1 MEKRRVRIAGP
12 SAGSMQAPAPSSSG
26 SRRGDRGVVGGP
38 RAVEEQ
44 IQGAQIGELWVEVVG
59 EQSEWEGCREVLP
72 APALVL
78 TLVSLVAAV
87 RCGASG

>member
-12 SAGSMQAPAPSSSG
+12 SAGFMQAPAPSSSE
-26 SRRGDRGVVGGP
+26 SRQGDPGVVGGP
-38 RAVEEQ
+38 RVVEAQ
-44 IQGAQIGELWVEVVG
+44 IQGAQFGELWVG
-59 EQSEWEGCREVLP
+59 EQSGWEGCREALP
-72 APALVL
+72 EPALVL